1 MPPHGQKPQML
12 RASRQCNCKGQSNHH
27 NHNTRNLHYTPLQPH
42 IRRCRRSFEFLPA
55 ASRSMARDALTFSK
69 ALCKGLRFTEKLLKS
84 GSKAAR
90 LTPYTQAATS
100 TLERTE
106 FLRWAEASPTPYFRT
121 ELRFWAACEVCLVC
135 RPSSCAAAACAAA
148 ALERYDGREKQ
159 ALRMPLR
166 VLCKSAAAQ
175 HTHTQQCRAEGC
187 DRW

>member
-1 MPPHGQKPQML
+1 MCEARDFDCVWVGTRVAAGRYCKAVLAYMPPHGQKPQML

-55 ASRSMARDALTFSK
+55 ASRRVPWRATRSYFSK
-69 ALCKGLRFTEKLLKS
+69 LFVCKGLRFTEKLLKS

-121 ELRFWAACEVCLVC
+121 ELRFWAACEGLPCLPPVVM
-135 RPSSCAAAACAAA
+135 RSS
-148 ALERYDGREKQ
+148 R
-159 ALRMPLR
+159 LRR
-166 VLCKSAAAQ
+166 R
-175 HTHTQQCRAEGC
+175 RA
-187 DRW
+187 